1 MFSIRKKRELKC
13 LGFFCFF
20 FNRKLRRG
28 DPFTDICFLNSPI
41 FKQKKDAKRNST
53 KKKSLSKYNEK
64 FVGGC

>member
-1 MFSIRKKRELKC
+1 MF
-13 LGFFCFF
+13 GFSCFF